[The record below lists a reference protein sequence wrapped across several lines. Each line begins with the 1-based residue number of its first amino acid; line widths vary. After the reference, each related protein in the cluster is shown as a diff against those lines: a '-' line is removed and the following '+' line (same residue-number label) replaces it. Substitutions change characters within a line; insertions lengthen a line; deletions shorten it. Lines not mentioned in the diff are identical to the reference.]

1 MMVQTA
7 TAKKNLQKEEEIRS
21 QMRESDGVMNGNEK
35 ILHE

>member
-1 MMVQTA
+1 MR
-7 TAKKNLQKEEEIRS
+7 AKLFEEKNRQEEEIRS